1 LLLLPAQPA
10 ILRSS
15 SPEQTRE
22 RAGQHTELDFDRG
35 SFARPLVATMAP
47 CTNGPVELVV
57 DVAVVGGGVVGV
69 LAGLRLL
76 RKGIDFAIFER
87 QADFGGVWV
96 THGNNHS
103 TLQVKHTCLS

>member
-1 LLLLPAQPA
+1 M
-10 ILRSS
+10 
-15 SPEQTRE
+15 
-22 RAGQHTELDFDRG
+22 ELGFDRG
-35 SFARPLVATMAP
+35 SFARPPEVTMAP

-103 TLQVKHTCLS
+103 TLQVHHTCLFKACSVLRESQTLCL